1 MQVYQ
6 HCARINIVHIST
18 LYTYQHCARTNIVH
32 VPTHINVVHAQ
43 RHDDPS
49 ARPCNL
55 CIIGVVVK
63 VMVRVHAFLEE
74 RFCPRFICCAS
85 DQTRI
90 QWTGALAAHIL
101 NFRCAIIL
109 KVSLI
114 LARIANS
121 IT

>member
-1 MQVYQ
+1 LCTYQ